1 MSNNLFHNPQTIE
14 RSAKKMHLEV
24 IIGAAGAPTLSRGIS
39 ITSITRNSAGLY
51 TVVLPKFNK
60 FLSAHFTRLLATVEA
75 GSVQLTAVNA
85 QAGTVQFMTIIGGVA
100 ADLTSGTVLYIDL
113 EYKNTVVLN

>member
-1 MSNNLFHNPQTIE
+1 MANLYFHNPQTVE

-24 IIGAAGAPTLSRGIS
+24 SIGASGAPTLVRGIN

-51 TVVLPKFNK
+51 TIVLPKFNK
-60 FLSAHFTRLLATVEA
+60 FLSAHFTRLLATVES

-85 QAGTVQFMTIIGGVA
+85 AAGTVQFMTIIAGAA
-100 ADLTSGTVLYIDL
+100 ADLSSGTVLYIDL
-113 EYKNTVVLN
+113 EYKNTAVLN